1 MPRII
6 KITDIKFYNPPTM
19 THNDEFTICY
29 VIFGTWLLSFEASL
43 RTSLT
48 APLNRNYEY
57 NDNNKLLFTLKCIL
71 KFFNLQ
77 QQCHHQ

>member
-1 MPRII
+1 
-6 KITDIKFYNPPTM
+6 M

-29 VIFGTWLLSFEASL
+29 VIIGTWLLSFEASL

-48 APLNRNYEY
+48 VPLNRNYEY
-57 NDNNKLLFTLKCIL
+57 NDNNDFCSHSNIHLNSLISE
-71 KFFNLQ
+71 